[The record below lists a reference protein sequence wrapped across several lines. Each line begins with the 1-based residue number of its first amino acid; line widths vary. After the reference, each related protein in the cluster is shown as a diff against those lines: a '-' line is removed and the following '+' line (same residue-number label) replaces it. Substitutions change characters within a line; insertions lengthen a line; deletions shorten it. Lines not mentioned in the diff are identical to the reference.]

1 MRILGFRPTQF
12 IQDVL
17 LSAVTSL
24 VTMGSLILVTGWL
37 AVGLGPHGFGAYA
50 LSRRLL
56 SAVTSFSTVPVGV
69 ALARALAMAPDDR
82 DRLAYLGAGTIFA
95 VVPNLVLLLV
105 GAAFAG
111 FWAKVFFSDAGY
123 APVLVATLVLVVA
136 SALYTVVFA
145 RYRGTG
151 AMRQANGWQLWALAV
166 GPALVAG
173 ALARSGRV
181 DLIVLLMAAVTF
193 TVALPLVRWLARAV
207 AAGVTWAAVRD
218 RLRELLRYGLPRVP
232 GGIAFGGLL
241 AIGPFLAPY
250 FGDLRQAGFLVAGQ
264 SIMRVVEGGTSAFGL
279 VALPKMAA
287 LQASRRTGFIRERV
301 EDIVAVAFH
310 LGLFAS
316 CQLLLWSREIVL
328 TWLGPGFEEAVPLI
342 RVMLL
347 AVVPYLGY
355 ALLRSVIDAL
365 DERAVNTGNT
375 FMACGVTAA
384 LSLGFGFAGW
394 GAFGL
399 ALAGSLGFIT
409 LGLLSIRHLWRELG
423 LSAAHLSVLPALAL
437 NTVMVAAMVGVRELL
452 PSDLPRATVL
462 AIGLSLEAVGFVLY
476 LLGLRRAG
484 ARWLVEVE
492 ARLLPRRAVS

>member
-1 MRILGFRPTQF
+1 
-12 IQDVL
+12 DE
-17 LSAVTSL
+17 
-24 VTMGSLILVTGWL
+24 
-37 AVGLGPHGFGAYA
+37 
-50 LSRRLL
+50 
-56 SAVTSFSTVPVGV
+56 
-69 ALARALAMAPDDR
+69 R
-82 DRLAYLGAGTIFA
+82 DRLAYLAAGALFA
-95 VVPNLVLLLV
+95 VVPNLVLLAV
-105 GAAFAG
+105 GTPFAG
-111 FWAKVFFSDAGY
+111 FWARIFFSEARYG
-123 APVLVATLVLVVA
+123 PVLTATLVLLVG
-136 SALYTVVFA
+136 SALYAVVFA

-151 AMRQANGWQLWALAV
+151 QMRRANLWHLWALAF

-173 ALARSGRV
+173 ALAESGRV
-181 DLIVLLMAAVTF
+181 DLIVLATAAVF
-193 TVALPLVRWLARAV
+193 GVVAVPLAGWLARA
-207 AAGVTWAAVRD
+207 AALGVGWNDVQR
-218 RLRELLRYGLPRVP
+218 RLGELLRYGLPRVP
-232 GGIAFGGLL
+232 GAFAFGGLL

-310 LGLFAS
+310 LGLFAT

-328 TWLGPGFEEAVPLI
+328 TWLGPGFVEAVPLI

-375 FMACGVTAA
+375 FVACGITAV
-384 LSLGFGFAGW
+384 LSVGLGLTGW

-409 LGLLSIRHLWRELG
+409 LGVLSIRHLWRELG

-437 NTVMVAAMVGVRELL
+437 NAVMVAAMLGAREVLPAGSQLL
-452 PSDLPRATVL
+452 STL
-462 AIGLSLEAVGFVLY
+462 AIGLGLEAVAFVLY

-492 ARLLPRRAVS
+492 ARLMPRRAVS